1 MMDTVEAI
9 SMPAIVCHGGA
20 GHSAKDQP
28 GVDAAVEAG
37 WEILQSGGTALDA
50 ALAAVVIM
58 EDDPALNAGTGGRI
72 RADGSVQLDAA
83 VMTSNGQFGAISC
96 IQQTKNPILVA
107 AKLLD
112 DNVNIISGRGAREFA
127 DNIGIAREKVEGS
140 LKLTGNDTVGAVA
153 RDETGLMVVAS
164 STGGC
169 TGMPAGRI
177 GDVPLIGAGLWCD
190 ERIGIAAT
198 GIGEQITLKMSSVRM
213 ADRIEEGYDIENV
226 LNWGINQYPPDVE
239 VGFIALTTE
248 GEGLGLANTK
258 MPWSSKD

>member
-127 DNIGIAREKVEGS
+127 DNIGIA
-140 LKLTGNDTVGAVA
+140 
-153 RDETGLMVVAS
+153 
-164 STGGC
+164 
-169 TGMPAGRI
+169 
-177 GDVPLIGAGLWCD
+177 
-190 ERIGIAAT
+190 
-198 GIGEQITLKMSSVRM
+198 
-213 ADRIEEGYDIENV
+213 
-226 LNWGINQYPPDVE
+226 
-239 VGFIALTTE
+239 
-248 GEGLGLANTK
+248 
-258 MPWSSKD
+258 